1 MAKANKETVHHLAN
15 LLESNGLES
24 ADASVLLESMGIDIL
39 DMQLEIDVRKE
50 ETKSFNKWLEERLSK
65 ANWRGFNI
73 RNAVRR
79 LSH

>member
-1 MAKANKETVHHLAN
+1 MTKATKETFHHLAN

-24 ADASVLLESMGIDIL
+24 SDASVLLRSMGIDIL

-65 ANWRGFNI
+65 AN
-73 RNAVRR
+73 
-79 LSH
+79 